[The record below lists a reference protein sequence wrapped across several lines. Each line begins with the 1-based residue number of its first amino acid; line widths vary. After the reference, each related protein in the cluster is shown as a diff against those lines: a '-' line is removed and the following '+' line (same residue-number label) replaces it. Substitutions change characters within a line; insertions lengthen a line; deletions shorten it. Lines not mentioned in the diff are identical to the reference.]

1 VRRNKEGVSPVKP
14 LLSEME
20 NAKTLSDLR
29 ALQLKYAS
37 RSYGV
42 PVSYGFGADEKNAKM
57 NILNIRQ
64 SGLTLGQKDYY
75 LDNDKTYQYHGTDG
89 SFVSKDSGG
98 SYTIQLPSDDNVILY
113 ANGSYLIN
121 NADGSSETGSSK
133 EELNK
138 YLISKNFTVFA
149 DLDKKVADI
158 VDYVKKNN

>member
-1 VRRNKEGVSPVKP
+1 MKKKF
-14 LLSEME
+14 LLI
-20 NAKTLSDLR
+20 
-29 ALQLKYAS
+29 ALFISVILLTACANNNNNSK
-37 RSYGV
+37 V
-42 PVSYGFGADEKNAKM
+42 VEKNSDGTSTITYTDGSVIGT
-57 NILNIRQ
+57 N
-64 SGLTLGQKDYY
+64 GKDFTFLQEDGSSIIY